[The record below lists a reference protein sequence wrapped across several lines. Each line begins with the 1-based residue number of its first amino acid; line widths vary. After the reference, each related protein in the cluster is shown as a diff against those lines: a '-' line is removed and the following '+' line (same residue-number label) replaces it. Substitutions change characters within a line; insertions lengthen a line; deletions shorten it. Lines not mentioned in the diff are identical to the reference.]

1 MKHAS
6 TGSREQIRK
15 HFLKIPREQQTECV
29 SELCDQVGRGGR
41 GVARCVAVSLTTVPL
56 HAHMQ
61 SANLTQNSVAEHLM
75 MTLLDGKQLITVLK
89 QVLNHK
95 IDLTIKDVTTIANDL
110 LNGDRL
116 ACKALVG
123 SSGFLAHSLTLLY
136 SRR

>member
-1 MKHAS
+1 
-6 TGSREQIRK
+6 
-15 HFLKIPREQQTECV
+15 
-29 SELCDQVGRGGR
+29 
-41 GVARCVAVSLTTVPL
+41 
-56 HAHMQ
+56 MQ

-123 SSGFLAHSLTLLY
+123 NCGFPAHSLTLLY
-136 SRR
+136 SHR